1 MTPTNRQ
8 NDGLSLRAYLRVVA
22 RRKWVI
28 LALAVVC
35 CASALAYSLTRTPLY
50 MATAQLI
57 YEPQVNI
64 ADLSAGSSVDSA
76 QRSADLES
84 VATLLSS
91 RAVGDAAD
99 AQLGD
104 LGDTWYT
111 VSAKTQ
117 LAADN
122 SGNYS
127 SIVLVTAVSPDADA
141 AAKAANAF
149 AVAFVAW
156 RQQREQDRL
165 RQAATVVQAT
175 LDTYD
180 TEAARAS
187 TEYLMLQQQ
196 YRNLQILKQTA
207 TGNFSVIVQ
216 ATAPSAPFSPRVVRT
231 AGIGMAGGLV
241 LGLLLALLL
250 EQFDTRL
257 RSEDQILA
265 LLPYPV
271 LGRIPRA
278 AKKEVATGGVV
289 STLSQPTGPVAES
302 FRMLRSNLD
311 FVNVDRGVRTLIL
324 TSSAQGEGKSIAIC
338 NLAVSLALS
347 GKRVALVD
355 GDLRSPHVHTYL
367 GLSNAV
373 GLSAVLGRRAT
384 LDAALVRMPLVALAE
399 RRTAQPLLGT
409 PQASERAAG
418 VVEPSSA
425 DAGDASDQSLWARS
439 DSDSTQ
445 PLLVLTSGV
454 TPPNAG
460 ELIASSRMKTVID
473 TLATAA
479 DIVLVDAPAMLVVG
493 DTAALASSVDGLV
506 YLVDANIAR
515 RPMLERA
522 AEQLEQ
528 LPCLKLGVVLM
539 ADTSVDHYYTYR
551 TESPS
556 TRAQHKRRRRT

>member
-1 MTPTNRQ
+1 MTPTNEQ

-22 RRKWVI
+22 RRKWLI
-28 LALAVVC
+28 LALVVVC
-35 CASALAYSLTRTPLY
+35 CAGALAYSLTRTPLY
-50 MATAQLI
+50 KATAQLI
-57 YEPQVNI
+57 YEPQVNV
-64 ADLSAGSSVDSA
+64 ADLSSGSSVDSA

-84 VATLLSS
+84 VATLL
-91 RAVGDAAD
+91 VGSAIRDAAGSRI
-99 AQLGD
+99 GD
-104 LGDTWYT
+104 LGDSWYT
-111 VSAKTQ
+111 ITAETQ

-127 SIVLVTAVSPDADA
+127 SIVLVTAVSPDADV
-141 AAKAANAF
+141 AAKAANAY

-165 RQAATVVQAT
+165 QQAATVVQDT

-207 TGNFSVIVQ
+207 TGNFSVIIQ
-216 ATAPSAPFSPRVVRT
+216 ATAPSAPFSPRVART
-231 AGIGMAGGLV
+231 GGMGLAGGLV

-271 LGRIPRA
+271 LGRIPRT
-278 AKKEVATGGVV
+278 AKKEVANGSVV
-289 STLSQPTGPVAES
+289 STLSQPSGPVAES
-302 FRMLRSNLD
+302 FRLLRSNLD
-311 FVNVDRGVRTLIL
+311 FVNLDGGVRTVIL
-324 TSSAQGEGKSIAIC
+324 TSSAQGEGKSITIC

-367 GLSNAV
+367 GLGNAV
-373 GLSAVLGRRAT
+373 GLSSVLVLRAKLDDAV
-384 LDAALVRMPLVALAE
+384 VRMPLVPVTQ
-399 RRTAQPLLGT
+399 RRTAQPLGT
-409 PQASERAAG
+409 PRAGERGAE
-418 VVEPSSA
+418 VVKLSSA
-425 DAGDASDQSLWARS
+425 DAGGASGESMWTRS
-439 DSDSTQ
+439 DSGGAR

-473 TLATAA
+473 ALAAEA

-506 YLVDANIAR
+506 YVVDADIAR

-528 LPCLKLGVVLM
+528 LPCRKLGVVLM
-539 ADTSVDHYYTYR
+539 SDTSGGHHYTYNTGSSDSAR
-551 TESPS
+551 
-556 TRAQHKRRRRT
+556 QNRRRRGK